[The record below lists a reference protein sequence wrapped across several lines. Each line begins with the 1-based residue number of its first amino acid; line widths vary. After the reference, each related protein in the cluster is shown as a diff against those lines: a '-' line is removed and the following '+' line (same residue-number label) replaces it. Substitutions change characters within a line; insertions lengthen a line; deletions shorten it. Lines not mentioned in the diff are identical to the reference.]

1 MYVSVV
7 VVEIYIKCYC
17 VIFFD
22 EFEIWFIFKL
32 GKFYIVFNNCI
43 FNQKY
48 NILLFFF
55 FMYELKK
62 NLLKFK
68 FYIFDLDLF
77 KF

>member
-22 EFEIWFIFKL
+22 KFEIQFIFKL
-32 GKFYIVFNNCI
+32 GKFYIVFNNGI

-62 NLLKFK
+62 NLLIFK